1 MTAKHW
7 TEQELIAHLYGVGP
21 DGSHVEDCAECS
33 TRLEKMRN
41 TRRGS
46 ESLYDASSEVNH
58 EYLAAQRRRIYA
70 RLSQPSDR
78 GRMRRFAPALAASLV
93 IAGGLFFYEQ
103 EQVNQRP
110 AVKVS
115 DTQLVE
121 DVGQIAMN
129 PEPAPVAPIQALFE
143 E

>member
-7 TEQELIAHLYGVGP
+7 TEQELIAHLYAVGP
-21 DGSHVEDCAECS
+21 DGSHIEDCAECS
-33 TRLEKMRN
+33 ARLERMRN
-41 TRRGS
+41 ARRGY
-46 ESLYDASSEVNH
+46 ESLYDGSSQVNH
-58 EYLAAQRRRIYA
+58 EFLAAQRRRIYA
-70 RLSQPSDR
+70 RLSQSLNP

-103 EQVNQRP
+103 EQTNQRP
-110 AVKVS
+110 AVKIS

-129 PEPAPVAPIQALFE
+129 PEPAPVAPLEALFE

>member
-1 MTAKHW
+1 
-7 TEQELIAHLYGVGP
+7 
-21 DGSHVEDCAECS
+21 
-33 TRLEKMRN
+33 
-41 TRRGS
+41 
-46 ESLYDASSEVNH
+46 
-58 EYLAAQRRRIYA
+58 
-70 RLSQPSDR
+70 
-78 GRMRRFAPALAASLV
+78 MRRFAPALAASLV

-103 EQVNQRP
+103 EQTNQRP

-129 PEPAPVAPIQALFE
+129 PEPAPVAPLEALFE